1 MVIGTMTECVV
12 EEQNGSFQNQSIGRL
27 KRRASVAA
35 RSLWRR
41 FVQRNLP
48 EEIPMLHAA
57 AKRSIMRVRQTNKRR
72 TTASLAEDGAA
83 IRSCNL

>member
-48 EEIPMLHAA
+48 EEIPMLQLQ
-57 AKRSIMRVRQTNKRR
+57 KGPLCVFDRLTREELQR
-72 TTASLAEDGAA
+72 L
-83 IRSCNL
+83 